1 MFNRL
6 KNLINL
12 KRHLKETYS
21 ILNCPLFLSI
31 FDFNIIKFLSKR
43 KWGKRLYYNK
53 ERLSFLF
60 TGKVSIP
67 ILVYVVTTRCT
78 LNCKYCNSFMPAF
91 TKETHLAPVSFEQFK
106 EDMDKL
112 LKSVDK
118 IHVFQFIGGEPFLAK
133 DLPKMIEY
141 AKSKKQIETIYVTTN
156 ATIKPSEK
164 LLDSLKG
171 VYVQLSDYRH
181 IKGIKLYY
189 DELKELFNKH
199 KIKMCL
205 YEEENDSTF
214 YTLQEIYEKDED
226 KKTIENRSLWCLT
239 RRCNHLCDGKLYLC
253 PTQIHMDRNLKLD
266 MYDNVVDIRS
276 CNSNELTQKLIDF
289 YSLPY
294 YKVCRY
300 CHFENVKRG
309 QPRGEQT
316 IIHISQPPE
325 IAGGGGCLKD

>member
-141 AKSKKQIETIYVTTN
+141 AKSKKQIE
-156 ATIKPSEK
+156 
-164 LLDSLKG
+164 L
-171 VYVQLSDYRH
+171 
-181 IKGIKLYY
+181 
-189 DELKELFNKH
+189 NKY
-199 KIKMCL
+199 I
-205 YEEENDSTF
+205 
-214 YTLQEIYEKDED
+214 
-226 KKTIENRSLWCLT
+226 
-239 RRCNHLCDGKLYLC
+239 
-253 PTQIHMDRNLKLD
+253 
-266 MYDNVVDIRS
+266 
-276 CNSNELTQKLIDF
+276 
-289 YSLPY
+289 
-294 YKVCRY
+294 
-300 CHFENVKRG
+300 
-309 QPRGEQT
+309 
-316 IIHISQPPE
+316 
-325 IAGGGGCLKD
+325 

>member
-43 KWGKRLYYNK
+43 KCGKWLYYNK

-141 AKSKKQIETIYVTTN
+141 AKSKKQIEQIYLTTN
-156 ATIKPSEK
+156 ATILPSQE
-164 LLDSLKG
+164 LLKALKG
-171 VYVQLSDYRH
+171 VSVEISDYRH
-181 IKGIKLYY
+181 VRGIKLYY
-189 DELKELFNKH
+189 DEIKALFKKNQ
-199 KIKMCL
+199 IK
-205 YEEENDSTF
+205 YSVFQEEQGGTF
-214 YTLQEIYEKDED
+214 YSTQDIYDVPQD
-226 KKTIENRSLWCLT
+226 DNTIKERSLTCHL
-239 RRCNHLCDGKLYLC
+239 RKCHQLCDGKLYLC
-253 PTQIHMDRNLKLD
+253 PAHTHMDRNLKLN
-266 MYDNVVDIRS
+266 MFDNVVDIRDCS
-276 CNSNELTQKLIDF
+276 TKELTQRLINF
-289 YSLPY
+289 FSLPFY
-294 YKVCRY
+294 RICGY
-300 CHFENVKRG
+300 CHFENVKDNF
-309 QPRGEQT
+309 PRAEQSPKT
-316 IIHISQPPE
+316 LKLR
-325 IAGGGGCLKD
+325 GGGCLRS

>member
-1 MFNRL
+1 MFKAFKQL
-6 KNLINL
+6 KGL
-12 KRHLKETYS
+12 KRHLKET
-21 ILNCPLFLSI
+21 LFTLHFVNI
-31 FDFNIIKFLSKR
+31 FKYKSVDFLEKR

-53 ERLSFLF
+53 ERLRFLL

-67 ILVYVVTTRCT
+67 FLSYFVTSRCT
-78 LNCKYCNSFMPAF
+78 LNCKNCNAFMPSY
-91 TKETHLAPVSFEQFK
+91 TKDTHLLPVSFEQFK

-199 KIKMCL
+199 KINMCL

-214 YTLQEIYEKDED
+214 YTLQEIYEKEED
-226 KKTIENRSLWCLT
+226 RKTIEDRSIYCLT

-325 IAGGGGCLKD
+325 IAGGGGGF